1 MTNSLVSQEYA
12 FLSDAQFSHR
22 LDGFEDRYRM
32 EGQLGKGNFG
42 EVKLCREISTG
53 DMYAAKIIDLRQV
66 MYRVAR
72 AGFA

>member
-1 MTNSLVSQEYA
+1 
-12 FLSDAQFSHR
+12 
-22 LDGFEDRYRM
+22 M

-66 MYRVAR
+66 QHRVEI
-72 AGFA
+72 G